1 MINVDDDEA
10 ILDENWSILPQL
22 SKTERGC
29 TVQCSQLVKS
39 GWLIILVDG
48 SANPSRV
55 N

>member
-29 TVQCSQLVKS
+29 TAQLVKS